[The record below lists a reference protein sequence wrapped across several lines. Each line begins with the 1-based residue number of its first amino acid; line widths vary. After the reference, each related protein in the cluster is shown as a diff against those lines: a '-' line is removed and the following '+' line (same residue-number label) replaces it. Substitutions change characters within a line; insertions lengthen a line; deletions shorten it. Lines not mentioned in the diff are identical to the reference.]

1 MNILIIEDEFPAYK
15 KLVNYLLN
23 ILGDEFQHHHVR
35 SVVEAHSVLSSTNTY
50 ELILSDIVLLDG
62 TSFEVF
68 NAVSIAIP
76 IIFCTAFDEH
86 LLEAFKTN
94 GIAYI
99 LKPYSQKD
107 LEEAIK
113 KYEKLFP
120 AASIQTNLFEKL
132 SVLVGQEKKE
142 YKKRFAI
149 KKNFGIHLLEIADV
163 SYIEAYGDLCKLTD
177 TKGNLHVV
185 SKSIGSIILDLDPSQ
200 FFRINRGQIVN
211 INHIKKIE
219 PFSKNRLSLKLTG
232 CNNSITT
239 STARTKEFRTWLEK

>member
-23 ILGDEFQHHHVR
+23 ILGDAFEHHHVR
-35 SVVEAHSVLSSTNTY
+35 SVAEARSVLSSTNTY
-50 ELILSDIVLLDG
+50 ELILSDIILLDG

-68 NAVSIAIP
+68 NSVSIATP
-76 IIFCTAFDEH
+76 IIFCTAYDKH
-86 LLEAFKTN
+86 LLEAFRTN

-120 AASIQTNLFEKL
+120 PKTIQANLFEKL
-132 SVLVGQEKKE
+132 SVLVAQEKKV

-149 KKNFGIHLLEIADV
+149 KKNSGIHLLETIDV
-163 SYIEAYGDLCKLTD
+163 SCIEAYGDLCKLID
-177 TKGNLHVV
+177 AKGNLHVV
-185 SKSIGSIILDLDPSQ
+185 SKNIGSIILDLDPSR
-200 FFRINRGQIVN
+200 FFRVNRGQVVN

-219 PFSKNRLSLKLTG
+219 PFSKNRLSLKLEG
-232 CNNSITT
+232 INNPITT
-239 STARTKEFRTWLEK
+239 SSTRTKEFRAWLEK